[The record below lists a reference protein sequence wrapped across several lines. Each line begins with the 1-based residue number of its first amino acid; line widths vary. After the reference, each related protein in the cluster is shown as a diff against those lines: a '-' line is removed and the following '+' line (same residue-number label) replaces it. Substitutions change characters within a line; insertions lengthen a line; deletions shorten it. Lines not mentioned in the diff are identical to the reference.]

1 MLETD
6 TATRET
12 ALVTMEPKVIK
23 VDVLFVNFFGMRY
36 YPIPKLLEQDEVIV
50 DMKDLESGRFN
61 INRFRYSSRKV
72 VFSEK
77 HCWYLCQLRKLLI
90 ANPGKKLKV
99 THWKITSGDVDAFK
113 LAGKFYYHVV
123 HIGGP
128 AAFETFYGNP
138 GRKVEISLTTKECDG
153 SEADAF
159 IEDFRRKER
168 AARAANPRFTMLDF
182 AEATARMRACQKDFC
197 NDCGNFGSDE
207 LLEDHN
213 RCHCS
218 IRSHLYAVKNEKS
231 TSKYY
236 GDGRLRFSAPISK
249 MLSIYNKN

>member
-1 MLETD
+1 
-6 TATRET
+6 
-12 ALVTMEPKVIK
+12 MESKFIK
-23 VDVLFVNFFGMRY
+23 VDVFFVNFFGMRH
-36 YPIPKLLEQDEVIV
+36 YPIPKLVEQNELFV
-50 DMKDLESGRFN
+50 DMKDLENVRFN
-61 INRFRYSSRKV
+61 INRFRYSSRKI

-77 HCWYLCQLRKLLI
+77 HCWYVCQLRKLLI

-128 AAFETFYGNP
+128 TAFETFYGNP
-138 GRKVEISLTTKECDG
+138 GRRVEISLTIKETGG
-153 SEADAF
+153 SEVDAY

-168 AARAANPRFTMLDF
+168 AARVANPRFTMLDF
-182 AEATARMRACQKDFC
+182 AEAAGRMNACQKDFC
-197 NDCGNFGSDE
+197 KECGNIGSDIS
-207 LLEDHN
+207 LEDHD

-236 GDGRLRFSAPISK
+236 GDGRLRFSEPISK
-249 MLSIYNKN
+249 MLSVRNNN